1 MRTPTSVR
9 ERGLKEMRCRY
20 HETGLVVK
28 AMAPPLPCVFAV
40 RVAAEAPP
48 LPCVFSVRVAAK
60 APPFAPV
67 VLPRQRRDDRPGRL
81 QEVRPP
87 TRGPALRATN
97 GRADRACNHLFS
109 SAVAREERSNEDD
122 LAIAQPKRWHVGRVA
137 SGSTVSLVRRAVST
151 VRVAIIDCRQ

>member
-1 MRTPTSVR
+1 MRQGWSSKLWHRLCPVFSLSVWQLR
-9 ERGLKEMRCRY
+9 HHLCPVFSLSVWRLRRR
-20 HETGLVVK
+20 
-28 AMAPPLPCVFAV
+28 PLPLWSCPDNDGTIDLADFKKFV
-40 RVAAEAPP
+40 R
-48 LPCVFSVRVAAK
+48 
-60 APPFAPV
+60 
-67 VLPRQRRDDRPGRL
+67 RR
-81 QEVRPP
+81 EVRPSAQP
-87 TRGPALRATN
+87 KRWHV